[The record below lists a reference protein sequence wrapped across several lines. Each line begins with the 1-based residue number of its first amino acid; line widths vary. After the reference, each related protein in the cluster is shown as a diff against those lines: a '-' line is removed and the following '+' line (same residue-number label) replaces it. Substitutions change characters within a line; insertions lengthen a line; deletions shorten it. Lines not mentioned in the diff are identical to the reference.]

1 MTYKKIAELAN
12 VSLSTVSKALSGSK
26 EVSEELTEKIRK
38 IALETG
44 YFKEKNKRKIEYKKV
59 KTTTVAIICPEI
71 ISIHYS
77 KMITSIKNEVEKRGG
92 LICVYIYDFDYEK
105 LSRIIASLSLSK
117 EIDGIITFSRGSFE
131 VFPNIPVVC
140 VSESGESGECDTL
153 YNDWESIFVS
163 VAEYLKELGHR
174 KIGFVGETNT
184 VPKEKAFLS
193 AMKACGLYA
202 DKKSIYNISERFEK
216 IGELAAEKI
225 VKDNEGFSAFIT
237 AYDEVGIGLIHG
249 LAKYNIRVP
258 EDISVVGINDIPY
271 SGYSSPPLTTV
282 RISFE
287 EQCSNAVKILYDKI
301 MSKSNEI
308 NHIFVDHRLIV
319 RGSTASKK

>member
-1 MTYKKIAELAN
+1 MTHKKIAELAN
-12 VSLSTVSKALSGSK
+12 VSVSTVSKALSGSR
-26 EVSEELTEKIRK
+26 EVSDELRAQIVK

-44 YFKEKNKRKIEYKKV
+44 YFKEKNKRKIEYMKNKP
-59 KTTTVAIICPEI
+59 TVIAIVCPEI

-77 KMITSIKNEVEKRGG
+77 DMITSIKREIEKRNG
-92 LICVYIYDFDYEK
+92 LISVYIYDFDGEK
-105 LSRIIASLSLSK
+105 LKKIMDTLSVSK
-117 EIDGIITFSRGSFE
+117 EVDGIITFSEANFNLL
-131 VFPNIPVVC
+131 PNVPVVC
-140 VSESGESGECDTL
+140 IDDNRSDKCDTVCS
-153 YNDWESIFVS
+153 DTESIFMS
-163 VAEYLKELGHR
+163 VIGYLKLLGHR
-174 KIGFVGETNT
+174 KIGFVGERNT
-184 VPKEKAFLS
+184 LPKQEAFLS
-193 AMKACGLYA
+193 AMDNHGLYV
-202 DKKSIYNISERFEK
+202 DEKSIYNFPERFEK
-216 IGELAAEKI
+216 IGELAAERI
-225 VKDNEGFSAFIT
+225 VKDNRDFSAFVV

-308 NHIFVDHRLIV
+308 NRIFVDHRLII
-319 RGSTASKK
+319 RGSTAPKK